1 MGQIVYMCLVK
12 IYSQNFNKTCSKLK
26 SYSIVESTSV
36 LRFKTPF
43 ETTSSAAIVYFDRTN
58 TAAGG
63 GSNFDA

>member
-1 MGQIVYMCLVK
+1 MRQIVYMCLVK
-12 IYSQNFNKTCSKLK
+12 IYSQNVNNTCSKLK

-43 ETTSSAAIVYFDRTN
+43 ATTSSAALVYFDRTN